1 MNLRYLIL
9 IFVFS
14 FILNKGTGQNCQT
27 IERIKPSLERV
38 LDKKVKDSILFYV
51 NQIPKNEVP
60 CLQEYLVGKI
70 KYFYI
75 LKTPDSA
82 LSLLSELSQSLQ
94 KNYSLKIKMQEL
106 YLKGQY
112 NYYTSSNDSASFY
125 YLKTLE
131 LAKEN
136 KDTTIEI
143 KALGSISNVFANLK
157 QFDKAISYSKQA
169 INLARKVNNKNSEI
183 SLMGNLFTFYGKRY
197 QETNELRYLDTAE
210 TTSKQ
215 LVIEAKKYH
224 KIYELLKA
232 YSGLGSCYFQYEKY
246 NLTLAYSD
254 SIIQFADKEKHARA
268 ICQAYAN
275 ICDSYLS
282 MGQFQKAKTAADSAL
297 VYANIVDENV
307 LISEVYYKLYDCEN
321 ELKNYSEALNYY
333 KKYSALQDSI
343 RSEEQFSIVNDL
355 EQKYN
360 KAENERKISD
370 LTKEQ
375 EINSLRI
382 NLLLTGIVLALF
394 AIALVFYIYRQRSL
408 KQKHTILL
416 TEQRLNRSR
425 INPHFFFNAIG
436 ALQNVIINENDKP
449 KLIKDFSSFTKL
461 MRQTLESSYHEFT
474 TIEKEI
480 EFIDH
485 YISIQLL
492 RNSQLFKTVYKID
505 EEIETEDIVI
515 PSMLLQPFIE
525 NSIEHGFKNMTSGG
539 EIVIEFK
546 KTGNNIMI
554 YLADN
559 GSGIDSS
566 SKDNKHISRA
576 TQITTDRL
584 FLLNQ
589 IKKSNSTFT
598 VTENKP
604 RGTKIEIILPLLYK
618 NEITHH

>member
-1 MNLRYLIL
+1 MNLRYLIF
-9 IFVFS
+9 IFIFNL
-14 FILNKGTGQNCQT
+14 FLNKGRSQNCQA
-27 IERIKPSLERV
+27 IDAIKPALERA
-38 LDKKVKDSILFYV
+38 LDKKVKDSILYFI
-51 NQIPKNEVP
+51 NQIPKNETT

-75 LKTPDSA
+75 LKTTDSA
-82 LSLLSELSQSLQ
+82 LSLLSELSLSLK
-94 KNYSLKIKMQEL
+94 KNYNLKIKMQEL

-125 YLKTLE
+125 YIKTLE
-131 LAKEN
+131 LARQN
-136 KDTTIEI
+136 KDTSIEI

-169 INLARKVNNKNSEI
+169 INLAKKVNNKNSEI
-183 SLMGNLFTFYGKRY
+183 SLMSNLFTFYGKRY
-197 QETNELRYLDTAE
+197 QETNELRYLDSAE
-210 TTSKQ
+210 ITSKQ
-215 LVIEAKKYH
+215 LVVEAKKHH

-254 SIIQFADKEKHARA
+254 SIIQFADKDKHARA

-282 MGQFQKAKTAADSAL
+282 LGQFQKAKTAADSAL
-297 VYANIVDENV
+297 IYANIVGENYLV
-307 LISEVYYKLYDCEN
+307 SEVYYKLYDCEN
-321 ELKNYSEALNYY
+321 ELKNYGEALNYY

-375 EINSLRI
+375 EISSLRI
-382 NLLLTGIVLALF
+382 NLLVTGIGLALF

-436 ALQNVIINENDKP
+436 ALQNVIINENDKV

-480 EFIDH
+480 EFINH
-485 YISIQLL
+485 YNSIQLL
-492 RNSQLFKTVYKID
+492 RNQELFKNTYKID
-505 EEIETEDIVI
+505 EEIETEDVVI

-525 NSIEHGFKNMTSGG
+525 NSIEHGFKNITSGG
-539 EIVIEFK
+539 EIIIEFK
-546 KTGNNIMI
+546 KAENNLII
-554 YLADN
+554 HIIDN
-559 GSGIDSS
+559 GSGFDSS
-566 SKDNKHISRA
+566 SKENKHISRA

-584 FLLNQ
+584 FLLNE
-589 IKKSNSTFT
+589 IKKSNSTFAI
-598 VTENKP
+598 TENKP

>member
-1 MNLRYLIL
+1 MNLQRFIL
-9 IFVFS
+9 IFILS
-14 FILNKGTGQNCQT
+14 FILNKGVGQNCQA
-27 IERIKPSLERV
+27 IEHIRPTLERV
-38 LDKKVKDSILFYV
+38 IDKKVKDSILYYV
-51 NQIPKNEVP
+51 NQIPKNETP
-60 CLQEYLVGKI
+60 CLQEYLISKI

-82 LSLLSELSQSLQ
+82 LSLISELSQSLAKQ
-94 KNYSLKIKMQEL
+94 YNAKIKMQEL

-112 NYYTSSNDSASFY
+112 NYYSSSNDSASFY

-131 LAKEN
+131 LAKQQ
-136 KDTTIEI
+136 KDTSIEI

-169 INLARKVNNKNSEI
+169 INLAKKVNNKNSEI
-183 SLMGNLFTFYGKRY
+183 SLMSNLFTFYGKRY
-197 QETNELRYLDTAE
+197 QETNKLSYLDTAE
-210 TTSKQ
+210 IISKQ
-215 LVIEAKKYH
+215 LVIEAKKHH

-254 SIIQFADKEKHARA
+254 SIIQIADKDIHARA

-282 MGQFQKAKTAADSAL
+282 LGQFNKAKTAADSAL
-297 VYANIVDENV
+297 VYANIVNENV

-321 ELKNYSEALNYY
+321 ELKNYGEALNYY
-333 KKYSALQDSI
+333 KKYTALQDSI
-343 RSEEQFSIVNDL
+343 RSEEQFSTVNDL

-375 EINSLRI
+375 QISSLRI
-382 NLLLTGIVLALF
+382 NLLITGIVLALL
-394 AIALVFYIYRQRSL
+394 AIALIFYIYRQRNL
-408 KQKHTILL
+408 KQKQAILL

-480 EFIDH
+480 EFINH

-492 RNSQLFKTVYKID
+492 RNQELFKNTYQID
-505 EEIETEDIVI
+505 DDIETEDVVI
-515 PSMLLQPFIE
+515 PSMILQPFIE
-525 NSIEHGFKNMTSGG
+525 NSIEHGFKNISSGG
-539 EIVIEFK
+539 EILIEFK
-546 KTGNNIMI
+546 KTENNLVIHI
-554 YLADN
+554 SDN
-559 GSGIDSS
+559 GSGIEISNN
-566 SKDNKHISRA
+566 DNKHISRA

-584 FLLNQ
+584 FLLNKL
-589 IKKSNSTFT
+589 KKSNATFT
-598 VTENKP
+598 ITENKP

>member
-1 MNLRYLIL
+1 MNLRYLIF
-9 IFVFS
+9 IFILG
-14 FILNKGTGQNCQT
+14 FILNKGTSQNCPTVDQ
-27 IERIKPSLERV
+27 IRPALERV
-38 LDKKVKDSILFYV
+38 LDKKAKDSILYYV
-51 NQIPKNEVP
+51 NQIPKNETP

-82 LSLLSELSQSLQ
+82 LSLLSELSQSLK
-94 KNYSLKIKMQEL
+94 KNYNLKIKMQEL

-131 LAKEN
+131 LAKQN
-136 KDTTIEI
+136 KDTSMEI
-143 KALGSISNVFANLK
+143 KALSSFSNVLANLK
-157 QFDKAISYSKQA
+157 QFEKSISYAKQA
-169 INLARKVNNKNSEI
+169 MSLAKKVNNKNAEI
-183 SLMGNLFTFYGKRY
+183 SLMSNIFTFYGKRY
-197 QETNELRYLDTAE
+197 QETNELHYLDSAE
-210 TTSKQ
+210 IISKR

-224 KIYELLKA
+224 KVYEMLKA

-254 SIIQFADKEKHARA
+254 SIIQFADRDIHARV

-282 MGQFQKAKTAADSAL
+282 LGQFAKAKIAGDSAL
-297 VYANIVDENV
+297 IYANLVGENGI
-307 LISEVYYKLYDCEN
+307 ISEVYYKLYDCEN
-321 ELKNYSEALNYY
+321 ELKNYGEALNYY

-343 RSEEQFSIVNDL
+343 RSEKQFSIVSDL

-360 KAENERKISD
+360 KVENERKISD

-375 EINSLRI
+375 EISSLRI
-382 NLLLTGIVLALF
+382 NLLITGIGLALF

-480 EFIDH
+480 EFINH

-492 RNSQLFKTVYKID
+492 RNQELFKNTYKID
-505 EEIETEDIVI
+505 EEIETEDVVI

-539 EIVIEFK
+539 EIIIEFK
-546 KTGNNIMI
+546 KVENNLLIHI
-554 YLADN
+554 IDN
-559 GSGIDSS
+559 GSGVDSS
-566 SKDNKHISRA
+566 SKENKHISRA

-584 FLLNQ
+584 FLLNE

-598 VTENKP
+598 ITENKP

>member
-1 MNLRYLIL
+1 MNLRYLIF
-9 IFVFS
+9 IFILS
-14 FILNKGTGQNCQT
+14 FILNKGTSQNCQAVDQ
-27 IERIKPSLERV
+27 IRHSLERV
-38 LDKKVKDSILFYV
+38 LDKKVKDSILYYV
-51 NQIPKNEVP
+51 NQIPKNETP
-60 CLQEYLVGKI
+60 CLQEYLIGKI

-82 LSLLSELSQSLQ
+82 LSLLSELSQSLK
-94 KNYSLKIKMQEL
+94 KNYNLKIKMQEL

-131 LAKEN
+131 VAKQN
-136 KDTTIEI
+136 KDTSMEI
-143 KALGSISNVFANLK
+143 KALSSFSNVLANLK
-157 QFDKAISYSKQA
+157 QFEKSISYAKQA
-169 INLARKVNNKNSEI
+169 MTLAKKVNNKNAEI
-183 SLMGNLFTFYGKRY
+183 SLMSNIFTFYGKRY
-197 QETNELRYLDTAE
+197 QETNELHYLDSAE
-210 TTSKQ
+210 IISKR

-224 KIYELLKA
+224 KVYEMLKA

-254 SIIQFADKEKHARA
+254 SIIQFADRDIHARV

-282 MGQFQKAKTAADSAL
+282 LGQFAKAKIAGDSAL
-297 VYANIVDENV
+297 VYANLVGENGI
-307 LISEVYYKLYDCEN
+307 ISEVYYKLYDCEN
-321 ELKNYSEALNYY
+321 ELKNYGEALNYY
-333 KKYSALQDSI
+333 KKYSALQDRF
-343 RSEEQFSIVNDL
+343 RSEKQFSIVSDL

-360 KAENERKISD
+360 KVENERKISD

-375 EINSLRI
+375 EISSLRI
-382 NLLLTGIVLALF
+382 NLLITGIGLALF

-480 EFIDH
+480 EFINH

-492 RNSQLFKTVYKID
+492 RNQELFKNTYQID
-505 EEIETEDIVI
+505 EEIETEDVVI

-539 EIVIEFK
+539 EIIIEFK
-546 KTGNNIMI
+546 KAENNLII
-554 YLADN
+554 HIIDN
-559 GSGIDSS
+559 GSGVDSS
-566 SKDNKHISRA
+566 SKENKHISRA

-584 FLLNQ
+584 FLLNE

-598 VTENKP
+598 ITENKP

>member
-1 MNLRYLIL
+1 MNLRYLIF
-9 IFVFS
+9 IFFFS
-14 FILNKGTGQNCQT
+14 LYLYKGTSQNCQT
-27 IERIKPSLERV
+27 IDRIRPDLERV
-38 LDKKVKDSILFYV
+38 LDKKIKDSILYFV
-51 NQIPKNEVP
+51 NQIPKNEAP
-60 CLQEYLVGKI
+60 CLQEFLVGKI

-82 LSLLSELSQSLQ
+82 LSLLSELSLSL
-94 KNYSLKIKMQEL
+94 KKYYSLKIKMQEL

-131 LAKEN
+131 LAKQN
-136 KDTTIEI
+136 KDTSIEI

-157 QFDKAISYSKQA
+157 QFDKAIRYSKQA
-169 INLARKVNNKNSEI
+169 ISLAKKIGNKNAEI
-183 SLMGNLFTFYGKRY
+183 SLMSNLFTFYGKRY
-197 QETNELRYLDTAE
+197 QETNELRYLDSAE

-215 LVIEAKKYH
+215 LVIEAKKHH

-282 MGQFQKAKTAADSAL
+282 LGQFQKAKTAADSAL
-297 VYANIVDENV
+297 VYSNIVGENV

-321 ELKNYSEALNYY
+321 ELKNYGEALNYY

-375 EINSLRI
+375 EISSLRI
-382 NLLLTGIVLALF
+382 NLLVTGIGLAFF
-394 AIALVFYIYRQRSL
+394 AIVLVFYIYRQRSL

-436 ALQNVIINENDKP
+436 ALQNVIINEQDKT

-480 EFIDH
+480 EFINH

-492 RNSQLFKTVYKID
+492 RNQELFKSIYKVD
-505 EEIETEDIVI
+505 EEIETEDVVI

-525 NSIEHGFKNMTSGG
+525 NSIEHGFKNTTSGG
-539 EIVIEFK
+539 EIIIEFK
-546 KTGNNIMI
+546 KAENNLII
-554 YLADN
+554 HIIDN
-559 GSGIDSS
+559 GSGFDSLS
-566 SKDNKHISRA
+566 TENKHISRA

-584 FLLNQ
+584 FLLNE

-598 VTENKP
+598 ITENKP

>member
-1 MNLRYLIL
+1 MNLRYHILIL
-9 IFVFS
+9 ILS
-14 FILNKGTGQNCQT
+14 FILNKGTSQNCQAVDQ
-27 IERIKPSLERV
+27 IRPSLERV
-38 LDKKVKDSILFYV
+38 LDKKAKDSILFFV
-51 NQIPKNEVP
+51 NQIPKNETP

-82 LSLLSELSQSLQ
+82 LSLLSELSQSLK
-94 KNYSLKIKMQEL
+94 KNYNLKIKLQEL

-131 LAKEN
+131 MARQN
-136 KDTTIEI
+136 KDTTMEI
-143 KALGSISNVFANLK
+143 KALSSFSNVFANLK
-157 QFDKAISYSKQA
+157 QFEKAITYAKQA
-169 INLARKVNNKNSEI
+169 MTLAKKVKNKNAEI
-183 SLMGNLFTFYGKRY
+183 SLMSNIFTFYGKRY
-197 QETNELRYLDTAE
+197 QETNELHYLDSAE
-210 TTSKQ
+210 MTSKR

-224 KIYELLKA
+224 KVYEMLKA

-254 SIIQFADKEKHARA
+254 SIIQFADRDIHARV

-282 MGQFQKAKTAADSAL
+282 LGQFAKAKTAGDSAL
-297 VYANIVDENV
+297 VYANLVGENGI
-307 LISEVYYKLYDCEN
+307 ISEVYYKLYDCEN
-321 ELKNYSEALNYY
+321 ELKNYEEALNYY

-375 EINSLRI
+375 EISSLRI
-382 NLLLTGIVLALF
+382 NLLVTGIGLALF

-480 EFIDH
+480 EFINH

-492 RNSQLFKTVYKID
+492 RNHELFKNTYQID
-505 EEIETEDIVI
+505 EEIETEDVVI

-539 EIVIEFK
+539 EIIIEFK
-546 KTGNNIMI
+546 KAENNLLIHI
-554 YLADN
+554 IDN
-559 GSGIDSS
+559 GSGVDST
-566 SKDNKHISRA
+566 SKENKHVSRA

-584 FLLNQ
+584 FLLNE

-598 VTENKP
+598 ITENKP

>member
-1 MNLRYLIL
+1 VI
-9 IFVFS
+9 
-14 FILNKGTGQNCQT
+14 
-27 IERIKPSLERV
+27 
-38 LDKKVKDSILFYV
+38 DKKVKDSILYYV
-51 NQIPKNEVP
+51 NQIPKNETP
-60 CLQEYLVGKI
+60 CLQEYLISKI

-82 LSLLSELSQSLQ
+82 LSLISELSQSLAKQ
-94 KNYSLKIKMQEL
+94 YNAKIKMQEL

-112 NYYTSSNDSASFY
+112 NYYSSSNDSASFY

-131 LAKEN
+131 LAKQQ
-136 KDTTIEI
+136 KDTSIEI

-169 INLARKVNNKNSEI
+169 INLAKKVNNKNSEI
-183 SLMGNLFTFYGKRY
+183 SLMSNLFTFYGKRY
-197 QETNELRYLDTAE
+197 QETNKLSYLDTAE
-210 TTSKQ
+210 IISKQ
-215 LVIEAKKYH
+215 LVIEAKKHH

-254 SIIQFADKEKHARA
+254 SIIQIADKDIHARA

-282 MGQFQKAKTAADSAL
+282 LGQFNKAKTAADSAL
-297 VYANIVDENV
+297 VYANIVNENV

-321 ELKNYSEALNYY
+321 ELKNYGEALNYY
-333 KKYSALQDSI
+333 KKYTALQDSI
-343 RSEEQFSIVNDL
+343 RSEEQFSTVNDL

-375 EINSLRI
+375 QISSLRI
-382 NLLLTGIVLALF
+382 NLLITGIVLALL
-394 AIALVFYIYRQRSL
+394 AIALIFYIYRQRNL
-408 KQKHTILL
+408 KQKQAILL

-480 EFIDH
+480 EFINH

-492 RNSQLFKTVYKID
+492 RNQELFKNTYQID
-505 EEIETEDIVI
+505 DDIETEDVVI
-515 PSMLLQPFIE
+515 PSMILQPFIE
-525 NSIEHGFKNMTSGG
+525 NSIEHGFKNISSGG
-539 EIVIEFK
+539 EILIEFK
-546 KTGNNIMI
+546 KTENNLVIHI
-554 YLADN
+554 SDN
-559 GSGIDSS
+559 GSGIEISNN
-566 SKDNKHISRA
+566 DNKHISRA

-584 FLLNQ
+584 FLLNKL
-589 IKKSNSTFT
+589 KKSNATFT
-598 VTENKP
+598 ITENKP

>member
-1 MNLRYLIL
+1 MNLRYLIF
-9 IFVFS
+9 IFILS
-14 FILNKGTGQNCQT
+14 FILNKGTSQNCQAVYQ
-27 IERIKPSLERV
+27 IRHSLERV
-38 LDKKVKDSILFYV
+38 LDKKVKDSILYYV
-51 NQIPKNEVP
+51 NQIPKNETS
-60 CLQEYLVGKI
+60 CLQEYLIGKI

-75 LKTPDSA
+75 LKTPDSS
-82 LSLLSELSQSLQ
+82 LSLLSELSQSLK
-94 KNYSLKIKMQEL
+94 KNYNLKIKMQEL

-131 LAKEN
+131 LAKQN
-136 KDTTIEI
+136 KDTSMEI
-143 KALGSISNVFANLK
+143 KALSSFSNVLANLK
-157 QFDKAISYSKQA
+157 QFEKSISYAKQA
-169 INLARKVNNKNSEI
+169 MTLAKKVNNKNAEI
-183 SLMGNLFTFYGKRY
+183 SLMSNIFTFYGKRY
-197 QETNELRYLDTAE
+197 QETNELHYLDSAE
-210 TTSKQ
+210 IISKR

-224 KIYELLKA
+224 KVYEMLKA

-254 SIIQFADKEKHARA
+254 SIIQFADRDIHARV

-282 MGQFQKAKTAADSAL
+282 LGQFAKAKIAGDSAL
-297 VYANIVDENV
+297 VYANLVGENGI
-307 LISEVYYKLYDCEN
+307 ISEVYYKLYDCEN
-321 ELKNYSEALNYY
+321 ELKNYGEALNYY

-343 RSEEQFSIVNDL
+343 RSEKQFSIVSDL

-360 KAENERKISD
+360 KVENERKISD

-375 EINSLRI
+375 EISSLRI
-382 NLLLTGIVLALF
+382 NLLVTGIGLALF

-480 EFIDH
+480 EFINH

-492 RNSQLFKTVYKID
+492 RNQELFKNTYQID
-505 EEIETEDIVI
+505 EEIETEDVVI

-525 NSIEHGFKNMTSGG
+525 NSIEHGFKNMNSGG
-539 EIVIEFK
+539 EIIIEFK
-546 KTGNNIMI
+546 KAENNLLIHI
-554 YLADN
+554 IDN
-559 GSGIDSS
+559 GSGVDSS
-566 SKDNKHISRA
+566 SKENKHISRA

-584 FLLNQ
+584 FLLNE
-589 IKKSNSTFT
+589 IKKSKSTFT
-598 VTENKP
+598 ITENKP